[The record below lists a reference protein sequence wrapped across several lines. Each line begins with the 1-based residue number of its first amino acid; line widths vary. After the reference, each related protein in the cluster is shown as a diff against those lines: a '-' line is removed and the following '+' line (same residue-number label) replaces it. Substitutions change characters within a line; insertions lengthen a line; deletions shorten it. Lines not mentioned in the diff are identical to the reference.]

1 MQARRWRVIAVGIL
15 LAIIGAA
22 LPIAAMAWTSW
33 RVAVQ
38 KELDILALVAER
50 SLARADNTFKE
61 AQGALEAIE
70 AAHLPAC
77 SDQHIA
83 QMRIV
88 TINVPSIEEIG
99 YFENGVI
106 KCTSWGRTAGNIAK
120 SHVDYVTSE
129 GIEVT
134 LRIQPGVSHGDQ
146 MTSLHLG
153 HHNAL
158 VAPSRFVDI
167 ILRDGI
173 SLALLND
180 HGQVIS
186 TQNQPDARVVT
197 ALAAQAGR
205 GVNDASLYSVVKDD
219 GLTAIVLEPR
229 AAMREKLL
237 RELMVLLPIGAFIAS
252 FIVGIIVW
260 MSRKRLSPQTELEI
274 AIRNREFVVHY
285 QPIIDLKTNICVGA
299 EALVRWRRPDGTLV
313 RPDFFIPLAEETG
326 LIEPITDQVVEAIIA
341 DIGPMLVEDRTLHIA
356 VNLCAQ
362 DIKTGRILDFIDQ
375 RLTPAGIRKE
385 QIWLEATERGF
396 IDIDAARITLD
407 KARRAGHSVAIDD
420 FGTGYSSLQYLQ
432 GLPMDALKIDKSFVD
447 TIGRNSATSTVTLHI
462 IGMARELGLF
472 SVAEG
477 IETEEQAAYLREHG
491 VDFGQGWLFSR
502 PLPAGQFIAFQ
513 RQNKSEYGAA
523 PEVIQATPVEAVEK
537 NPSL

>member
-1 MQARRWRVIAVGIL
+1 MRARRWRVIAVGIF
-15 LAIIGAA
+15 LAIVGAA

-38 KELDILALVAER
+38 KELDILNLVAER

-77 SDQHIA
+77 SDEHIA

-167 ILRDGI
+167 ILRDGM

-186 TQNQPDARVVT
+186 TQNQPDARIVT
-197 ALAAQAGR
+197 ALAVQAGR
-205 GVNDASLYSVVKDD
+205 GVDDASLYSVVKYG
-219 GLTAIVLEPR
+219 GLTAVVLEPR
-229 AAMREKLL
+229 AAMRERLL
-237 RELMVLLPIGAFIAS
+237 SELMVLLPIGAFIAS

-274 AIRNREFVVHY
+274 AIRNREFVVDY
-285 QPIIDLKTNICVGA
+285 QPIIDLRTNICVGA
-299 EALVRWRRPDGTLV
+299 EALVRWKRPDGTLV

-341 DIGPMLVEDRTLHIA
+341 DIGPILVEDRTLHIA

-362 DIKTGRILDFIDQ
+362 DIKTGRILEFIDQ
-375 RLTPAGIRKE
+375 RLRPLGIRKE

-407 KARRAGHSVAIDD
+407 KARKAGHSVAIDD

-447 TIGRNSATSTVTLHI
+447 TIGRNTATSTVTLHI

-502 PLPAGQFIAFQ
+502 PLPAQRFIAFQ

-523 PEVIQATPVEAVEK
+523 PEVIQAASVEAVEK

>member
-1 MQARRWRVIAVGIL
+1 MRARRWRVIAVGIF
-15 LAIIGAA
+15 LAIVGAA

-38 KELDILALVAER
+38 KELDILNLVAER

-167 ILRDGI
+167 ILRDGM

-186 TQNQPDARVVT
+186 TQNQPDARIVT
-197 ALAAQAGR
+197 ALAVQAGR
-205 GVNDASLYSVVKDD
+205 GVDDASLYSVVKDG
-219 GLTAIVLEPR
+219 GLTAVILEPR

-274 AIRNREFVVHY
+274 AIRNREFVVDY
-285 QPIIDLKTNICVGA
+285 QPIIDLRTNICVGA
-299 EALVRWRRPDGTLV
+299 EALVRWKRPDGTLV
-313 RPDFFIPLAEETG
+313 RPDLFIPLAEETG

-341 DIGPMLVEDRTLHIA
+341 DIGPILVEDRTLHIA

-362 DIKTGRILDFIDQ
+362 DIKTGRILEFIDQ
-375 RLTPAGIRKE
+375 RLRPLGIRKE

-407 KARRAGHSVAIDD
+407 KARKAGHSVAIDD

-447 TIGRNSATSTVTLHI
+447 TIGRNTATSTVTLHI

-477 IETEEQAAYLREHG
+477 IETDEQAAYLREHG

-502 PLPAGQFIAFQ
+502 PLPAQQFIAFQ

-523 PEVIQATPVEAVEK
+523 PEVIQAASVEAVEK

>member
-15 LAIIGAA
+15 LAIIGAV

-326 LIEPITDQVVEAIIA
+326 LIEPITDQVVEAVIA

-447 TIGRNSATSTVTLHI
+447 TIGRNTATSTVTLHI

-477 IETEEQAAYLREHG
+477 IETEEHAAYLREHG

>member
-120 SHVDYVTSE
+120 SHIDYVTSE

-205 GVNDASLYSVVKDD
+205 GVSDTSLYSVVKDD
-219 GLTAIVLEPR
+219 GLTAVVLEPR

-299 EALVRWRRPDGTLV
+299 EALVRWKRPDGTLV

-447 TIGRNSATSTVTLHI
+447 TIGRDTATSTVTLHI

-477 IETEEQAAYLREHG
+477 IETEEQAAYLREHC

>member
-219 GLTAIVLEPR
+219 GLTAVVLEPR

-447 TIGRNSATSTVTLHI
+447 TIGRNTATSTVTLHI

>member
-219 GLTAIVLEPR
+219 GLTAVVLEPR

-447 TIGRNSATSTVTLHI
+447 TIGRNTATSTVTLHI

-502 PLPAGQFIAFQ
+502 PLPAGQFMAFQ

-523 PEVIQATPVEAVEK
+523 AEVIQATPVEAVEK

>member
-1 MQARRWRVIAVGIL
+1 MRARRWRVIAVGIF

-38 KELDILALVAER
+38 KELDILNLVAER

-167 ILRDGI
+167 ILRDGM

-186 TQNQPDARVVT
+186 TQNQPDARIVT
-197 ALAAQAGR
+197 ALAVQAGR
-205 GVNDASLYSVVKDD
+205 GVDDASLYSVVKDG
-219 GLTAIVLEPR
+219 GLTAVILEPR

-285 QPIIDLKTNICVGA
+285 QPIIDLRTNICVGA
-299 EALVRWRRPDGTLV
+299 EALVRWKRPDGTLV

-341 DIGPMLVEDRTLHIA
+341 DIGPILVEDRTLHIA

-362 DIKTGRILDFIDQ
+362 DIKTGRILEFIDQ
-375 RLTPAGIRKE
+375 RLAPAGIRNE

-407 KARRAGHSVAIDD
+407 KARKAGHSVAIDD

-447 TIGRNSATSTVTLHI
+447 TIGRNTATSTVTLHI

-502 PLPAGQFIAFQ
+502 PLPAQQFIAFQ

-523 PEVIQATPVEAVEK
+523 PEVIQAASVEAVEK

>member
-15 LAIIGAA
+15 LAIIGAV

-326 LIEPITDQVVEAIIA
+326 LIEPITDQVVEAVIA

-447 TIGRNSATSTVTLHI
+447 TIGRNTATSTVTLHI

>member
-106 KCTSWGRTAGNIAK
+106 RCTSWGRTAGNIAK

-219 GLTAIVLEPR
+219 GLTAVVLEPR

-447 TIGRNSATSTVTLHI
+447 TIGRNTATSTVTLHI

>member
-205 GVNDASLYSVVKDD
+205 DVNDASLYSVVKDD
-219 GLTAIVLEPR
+219 GLTAVVLEPR

-447 TIGRNSATSTVTLHI
+447 TIGRNTATSTVTLHI

>member
-1 MQARRWRVIAVGIL
+1 MRARRWRVIAVGIF
-15 LAIIGAA
+15 LAIVGAA

-38 KELDILALVAER
+38 KELDILNLVAER

-167 ILRDGI
+167 ILRDGM

-186 TQNQPDARVVT
+186 TQNQPDARIVT
-197 ALAAQAGR
+197 ALAVQAGR
-205 GVNDASLYSVVKDD
+205 GVDDASLYSVVKDG
-219 GLTAIVLEPR
+219 GLTAVVLEPR
-229 AAMREKLL
+229 AAMRERLL
-237 RELMVLLPIGAFIAS
+237 SELMVLLPIGAFIAS

-285 QPIIDLKTNICVGA
+285 QPIIDLRTNICVGA
-299 EALVRWRRPDGTLV
+299 EALVRWKRPDGTLV

-341 DIGPMLVEDRTLHIA
+341 DIGPVLVEDRTLHIA

-362 DIKTGRILDFIDQ
+362 DIKTGRILEFIDQ
-375 RLTPAGIRKE
+375 SLKPTGIRKE

-407 KARRAGHSVAIDD
+407 KARKAGHSVAIDD

-447 TIGRNSATSTVTLHI
+447 TIGRNTATSTVTLHI

-477 IETEEQAAYLREHG
+477 IETDEQAAYLREHG

-502 PLPAGQFIAFQ
+502 PLPAQQFIAFQ

-523 PEVIQATPVEAVEK
+523 PEVIQAASVEAVEK

>member
-120 SHVDYVTSE
+120 SHIDYVTSE

-205 GVNDASLYSVVKDD
+205 GVSDTSLYSVVKDD

-447 TIGRNSATSTVTLHI
+447 TIGRNTATSTVTLHI

-537 NPSL
+537 NPSP

>member
-1 MQARRWRVIAVGIL
+1 MYVLGPHRRKYRQI
-15 LAIIGAA
+15 
-22 LPIAAMAWTSW
+22 
-33 RVAVQ
+33 
-38 KELDILALVAER
+38 
-50 SLARADNTFKE
+50 
-61 AQGALEAIE
+61 
-70 AAHLPAC
+70 
-77 SDQHIA
+77 
-83 QMRIV
+83 
-88 TINVPSIEEIG
+88 
-99 YFENGVI
+99 
-106 KCTSWGRTAGNIAK
+106 
-120 SHVDYVTSE
+120 HVDYVTSE

-186 TQNQPDARVVT
+186 TQNQPDARIVT
-197 ALAAQAGR
+197 ALAVQAGR
-205 GVNDASLYSVVKDD
+205 GVDDASLYSVVKDG
-219 GLTAIVLEPR
+219 GLTAVILEPR

-285 QPIIDLKTNICVGA
+285 QPIIDLRTNICVGA
-299 EALVRWRRPDGTLV
+299 EALVRWKRPDGTLV
-313 RPDFFIPLAEETG
+313 RPDLFIPLAEETG

-341 DIGPMLVEDRTLHIA
+341 DIGPILVEDRTLHIA

-362 DIKTGRILDFIDQ
+362 DIKTGRILEFIDQ
-375 RLTPAGIRKE
+375 RLRPLGIRKE

-407 KARRAGHSVAIDD
+407 KARKAGHSVAIDD

-447 TIGRNSATSTVTLHI
+447 TIGRNTATSTVTLHI

-477 IETEEQAAYLREHG
+477 IETDEQSAYLREHG

-502 PLPAGQFIAFQ
+502 PLPAQQFIAFQ

-523 PEVIQATPVEAVEK
+523 PEVIQAASVEAVEK

>member
-1 MQARRWRVIAVGIL
+1 MRARRWRVIAVGIVLAL
-15 LAIIGAA
+15 LGAA

-38 KELDILALVAER
+38 KELDILDLVAQR
-50 SLARADNTFKE
+50 ALARAGNTFKE

-99 YFENGVI
+99 YFENDVI
-106 KCTSWGRTAGNIAK
+106 KCTSWGGTTGTISK
-120 SHVDYVTSE
+120 SHVDYVTPE

-134 LRIQPGVSHGDQ
+134 LRIEPAVSHGDR

-167 ILRDGI
+167 MLRDGMA
-173 SLALLND
+173 LALLND
-180 HGQVIS
+180 QEQVIS
-186 TQNQPDARVVT
+186 TQNQPDADIVV
-197 ALAAQAGR
+197 ALAAQASR
-205 GVNDASLYSVVKDD
+205 GINDASLYSVVKDG
-219 GLTAIVLEPR
+219 GLTAVVLEPR
-229 AAMREKLL
+229 AAIREKLA
-237 RELMVLLPIGAFIAS
+237 RELIVLLPIGVFIAS

-260 MSRKRLSPQTELEI
+260 MSRKRLSPQAELEI
-274 AIRNREFVVHY
+274 AVRKREFVVHY
-285 QPIIDLKTNICVGA
+285 QPIIDLKTHICVGA

-313 RPDFFIPLAEETG
+313 RPDLFIPLAEETG

-341 DIGPMLVEDRTLHIA
+341 DIGSILVADRTLHIA
-356 VNLCAQ
+356 VNLCAE
-362 DIKTGRILDFIDQ
+362 DVKTGRILEFIDQ
-375 RLTPAGIRKE
+375 RLKPAGIRKQ

-407 KARRAGHSVAIDD
+407 RARKAGHSVAIDD

-432 GLPMDALKIDKSFVD
+432 GLPLDALKIDKSFVD
-447 TIGRNSATSTVTLHI
+447 TIGRNTATSTVTLHI

-502 PLPAGQFIAFQ
+502 PLPAEKFIVFQ
-513 RQNKSEYGAA
+513 RHNKSAYGAA
-523 PEVIQATPVEAVEK
+523 PEVIQATPVEKAEK
-537 NPSL
+537 SPSL